1 MVPLLYGRQARRV
14 VRCLEQGS
22 GESSDL
28 CFLFSDRKP
37 VLLDWAGNAWVLYG
51 QASRAISTGKLNAS
65 PRLHIPPINLV
76 VFKGPSGSSK
86 LQGDLILKGASR
98 LDAFSGY
105 PVRT

>member
-1 MVPLLYGRQARRV
+1 MV
-14 VRCLEQGS
+14 VRQDGGLYLQGS
-22 GESSDL
+22 ERVWVEVVSSL
-28 CFLFSDRKP
+28 TTSRCCLVF
-37 VLLDWAGNAWVLYG
+37 AGNAWVLYG

>member
-1 MVPLLYGRQARRV
+1 MSES
-14 VRCLEQGS
+14 LERIAFEYRAHGAA
-22 GESSDL
+22 
-28 CFLFSDRKP
+28 CN
-37 VLLDWAGNAWVLYG
+37 NAWVLYG
-51 QASRAISTGKLNAS
+51 QASRVISTGKLNAS